1 MLGTNNQLRKSKKKR
16 LTVFLFAFF
25 FFAVTAVIVFS
36 FIFQN
41 SFQITPQQVRN
52 EIIRIWNDGEYE
64 KVVDIATNQL
74 NQNPLNSEF
83 LFLRGSAFYY
93 LAQQQVNFDT
103 QSDQF
108 NAAIIDLRRALLTA
122 ERELRGQIHYILG
135 KTYFHKGYFYFDL
148 SYYHLFQS
156 QEYGF
161 HQPDSFE
168 HLGLVSAELG
178 NVTQG
183 IDFLIHSHNE
193 NPRSILLITVA
204 RLFASTDQFEQAIN
218 YALSAFES
226 SDDSFE
232 QEQALLIAGSAYR
245 FKENWVEAEN
255 VYRRLF
261 DLNNNSADA
270 KFYLGEVYASKGDLV
285 QARVFW
291 REAFAINP
299 QHPGAISRLNS

>member
-1 MLGTNNQLRKSKKKR
+1 MLGNTKKIRPSKKKGIPIF
-16 LTVFLFAFF
+16 LFLFFFLVFSVAIVFAFF
-25 FFAVTAVIVFS
+25 I
-36 FIFQN
+36 QN
-41 SFQITPQQVRN
+41 SLAITPQQVRN
-52 EIIRIWNDGEYE
+52 DIIRLWDEREYQR
-64 KVVDIATNQL
+64 VVEIASNQL
-74 NQNPLNSEF
+74 EQQPLNPDF
-83 LFLRGSAFYY
+83 LFLRGSALYY
-93 LAQQQVNFDT
+93 LAQQQVSFDDQT
-103 QSDQF
+103 DQF
-108 NAAIIDLRRALLTA
+108 NSAIIDLRRALLSA
-122 ERELRGQIHYILG
+122 DNEIRGQIHYILG

-178 NVTQG
+178 NVSQG
-183 IDFLIHSHNE
+183 IEYLILSHE
-193 NPRSILLITVA
+193 QNPRPILLITVA
-204 RLFASTDQFEQAIN
+204 RLFASTDQFDQALF
-218 YALSAFES
+218 YSLEAFQS

-232 QEQALLIAGSAYR
+232 QEQALLIAGSAHR

-261 DLNNNSADA
+261 NLNNNSADA